1 MASDPVRVLLLIDTL
16 GRAGAERQAQL
27 LALNMPRDRVSFWVG
42 CFRAPEESERA
53 FADRGIPLIRLSNRP
68 RRLWPLVL
76 MPRIASFVGRHR
88 IQVIQ
93 GFLPTFDVLVPLARL
108 WAPGVRVSVS
118 RRNVDDQLSPRILR
132 DVRFAGRLAH
142 AIVANSE
149 AVAESVRSLEGD
161 PGKKLRVI
169 PNGIVIPEPITPAER
184 AEARRRFGL
193 KPEDLAICYLS
204 HFRDGKGHLYLPE
217 FAERVLREVPQVR
230 FLLAGDMENNRVYRR
245 NAESFRS
252 SVAAMGLEQHFRCL
266 GIIDESRDLLAATDV
281 SLNLS
286 DVEGMSNS
294 LMESMALG
302 VPVVATDAGGAR
314 EMITDGIEGAV
325 VPRGEIAA
333 AASRLVALATD
344 PGARAR
350 AGEAG
355 RARIAREFSIERMVD
370 AYARLYEELA
380 GR

>member
-1 MASDPVRVLLLIDTL
+1 
-16 GRAGAERQAQL
+16 
-27 LALNMPRDRVSFWVG
+27 
-42 CFRAPEESERA
+42 
-53 FADRGIPLIRLSNRP
+53 
-68 RRLWPLVL
+68 
-76 MPRIASFVGRHR
+76 
-88 IQVIQ
+88 
-93 GFLPTFDVLVPLARL
+93 
-108 WAPGVRVSVS
+108 
-118 RRNVDDQLSPRILR
+118 
-132 DVRFAGRLAH
+132 
-142 AIVANSE
+142 
-149 AVAESVRSLEGD
+149 
-161 PGKKLRVI
+161 
-169 PNGIVIPEPITPAER
+169 
-184 AEARRRFGL
+184 
-193 KPEDLAICYLS
+193 
-204 HFRDGKGHLYLPE
+204 
-217 FAERVLREVPQVR
+217 
-230 FLLAGDMENNRVYRR
+230 MENNRVYRR